1 MDTPKNPHLNQAPP
15 PPPKKYLP
23 IFLPKKIPESKLS
36 DPKKVLRSSPSLEI
50 RSTTPPPPG
59 RLFAENCFKR
69 KIQASLSSPSSLSFS
84 SNPCYFL
91 VLPTHPHPQL
101 SYSSSSSSS
110 NHPHQR
116 RPSPHPILIPIHLN
130 PLLSSPTSFLCSS
143 SKCSSK
149 SDYLHA
155 ILITVILSL
164 TVIPPLY
171 SSCSPLFPFY
181 TILVIFILVL
191 ILLYFVLLVNSILI
205 LILYLSS
212 LFSSS
217 SSSHPCQF
225 RPPRHIHPH
234 CHPIFVLL
242 IVSLTLIV
250 SYFITYLVPCLP
262 TSSSFLLIILIHTL
276 TEMAFCESVWRTR
289 TTILF

>member
-1 MDTPKNPHLNQAPP
+1 M
-15 PPPKKYLP
+15 
-23 IFLPKKIPESKLS
+23 
-36 DPKKVLRSSPSLEI
+36 
-50 RSTTPPPPG
+50 
-59 RLFAENCFKR
+59 
-69 KIQASLSSPSSLSFS
+69 SFS
-84 SNPCYFL
+84 SNPYYLL

-116 RPSPHPILIPIHLN
+116 RRPSPHPILIPIHLN
-130 PLLSSPTSFLCSS
+130 PFLSSPTTFP
-143 SKCSSK
+143 CSSK
-149 SDYLHA
+149 SDYLYA
-155 ILITVILSL
+155 IVITVILSL
-164 TVIPPLY
+164 TVIPSLY

-181 TILVIFILVL
+181 TIFVIFIPVL

-217 SSSHPCQF
+217 YSSHPCQF
-225 RPPRHIHPH
+225 RLLRHIHPH

-250 SYFITYLVPCLP
+250 SYHLP
-262 TSSSFLLIILIHTL
+262 RPMLTNFVLLPSHHFDPHTH
-276 TEMAFCESVWRTR
+276 
-289 TTILF
+289 

>member
-1 MDTPKNPHLNQAPP
+1 MIPQKIPTEIKPP
-15 PPPKKYLP
+15 PQKNTCQ

-36 DPKKVLRSSPSLEI
+36 DPKKSFDHPRHLKSGVPP
-50 RSTTPPPPG
+50 PPPPG
-59 RLFAENCFKR
+59 RLFAENCFKK

-101 SYSSSSSSS
+101 SYSSSSLSS

-116 RPSPHPILIPIHLN
+116 RPSPHPILIPIYLN
-130 PLLSSPTSFLCSS
+130 PLLSSPTCFQCSS

-149 SDYLHA
+149 SDYLLA

-164 TVIPPLY
+164 TVFPSLY

-212 LFSSS
+212 LFFSS

-225 RPPRHIHPH
+225 RPPRHIHPQ

-250 SYFITYLVPCLP
+250 SYHLPRPMLTNLV
-262 TSSSFLLIILIHTL
+262 LLRSHHFDPHTH
-276 TEMAFCESVWRTR
+276 
-289 TTILF
+289 